1 MLWEGSDD
9 AVVCLHS
16 GLSVPRSTECS
27 RRKQQELLK
36 SHSQTLHSAW
46 ACSAPL
52 LGIDSH
58 PKAMGFGSWSHQEV
72 SFGAPQVLVAV
83 SGQSL
88 PKTQQR
94 RVALLTHRHSSFAQ
108 AGEKLETPPGTPDFP
123 LQRKMCPGSTSCSIP
138 AVCPSDRD
146 KGSTLHKAQLCTQS
160 HSEQTP
166 TELSELPDLD
176 HSRNCWC
183 VPYHTLTWS
192 MQDSGLILQP
202 TGSSGADM
210 GSAVQLSR
218 AGTRQI
224 FVPKFSY
231 QQELLLMPASCLA
244 RAVSCSY
251 SLWCLSQANSCAWE
265 RAALVPCD
273 VYFIPLLSPRQL
285 KNSPG
290 SS

>member
-94 RVALLTHRHSSFAQ
+94 LWPFWHTDTAALHRQGKSWKHHQVPQTSHCRGKCVQGAPAAASQQWALLTGTRAASCMRHSSAH
-108 AGEKLETPPGTPDFP
+108 KVTVSRH
-123 LQRKMCPGSTSCSIP
+123 QRSY
-138 AVCPSDRD
+138 
-146 KGSTLHKAQLCTQS
+146 
-160 HSEQTP
+160 
-166 TELSELPDLD
+166 LS
-176 HSRNCWC
+176 S
-183 VPYHTLTWS
+183 LT
-192 MQDSGLILQP
+192 
-202 TGSSGADM
+202 
-210 GSAVQLSR
+210 
-218 AGTRQI
+218 
-224 FVPKFSY
+224 
-231 QQELLLMPASCLA
+231 
-244 RAVSCSY
+244 
-251 SLWCLSQANSCAWE
+251 
-265 RAALVPCD
+265 
-273 VYFIPLLSPRQL
+273 
-285 KNSPG
+285 
-290 SS
+290 